1 MDKVLPN
8 FISVGSGLSLEA
20 ALENWYKDHFQAMS
34 DNLVRYILRRLP
46 DMITF
51 WQSTQGQNLHGA
63 TNAAAI
69 VAILLDLQQNA
80 AARFA
85 IGTGFM

>member
-1 MDKVLPN
+1 MDTALPN
-8 FISVGSGLSLEA
+8 FVLVGNGLSLES
-20 ALENWYKDHFQAMS
+20 ALDAWYTDHFNEMTE
-34 DNLVRYILRRLP
+34 NLVRYVLRRLP

-63 TNAAAI
+63 ANAAAI
-69 VAILLDLQQNA
+69 VSILLDLQQNA
-80 AARFA
+80 AARFN